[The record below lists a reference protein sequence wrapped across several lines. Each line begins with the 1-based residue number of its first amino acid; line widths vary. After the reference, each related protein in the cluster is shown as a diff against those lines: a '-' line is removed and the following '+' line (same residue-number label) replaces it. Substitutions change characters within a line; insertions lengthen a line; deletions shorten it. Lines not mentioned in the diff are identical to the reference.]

1 MNRQNDFKYLWT
13 VVRAADLEKAVL
25 EVVEKY
31 SWNAYDIVEEVGS
44 LYIVDERRNFSP
56 LNIPDIFSGLDLR
69 WKEIV
74 FWGRSILP
82 EIYNQVYLN
91 SQKERIRKAKE
102 SADPADWW
110 KNA

>member
-13 VVRAADLEKAVL
+13 VVWAAGLEQAVL
-25 EVVEKY
+25 EVVERY
-31 SWNAYDIVEEVGS
+31 SWNSYNIVEEVES
-44 LYIVDERRNFSP
+44 LYMVDERRNFSP
-56 LNIPDIFSGLDLR
+56 LKILDIFAGLDLQ

-74 FWGRSILP
+74 FRGRSILP

-91 SQKERIRKAKE
+91 FQKERRRKAKE

-110 KNA
+110 KE